1 MNAIVVA
8 NPVRSL
14 KVGTVLGC
22 TLGAS
27 VFSSAV
33 GSNNSWIV
41 IGLAALF
48 SVGAAAA
55 SFLPDAPSG
64 EPSTETAGAPSPRRQ
79 AITGM
84 VAGALAFALY
94 QCVILGLS
102 IAIGAPFAQMNVA
115 LDTNEANAVVMGL
128 LIAGVLA
135 MLPVCALIGA
145 AVYPR
150 NFHIVR
156 PALWALLTLI
166 GFTILGQLSG
176 LVTGNPIAFQRLD
189 PSVWG
194 EAVEQLILILV
205 AFVVCQVIGA
215 VLRDVLAL
223 LLPAKG

>member
-1 MNAIVVA
+1 VTSVVAA

-14 KVGTVLGC
+14 KVGSVLGC

-33 GSNNSWIV
+33 GSNNSWII

-55 SFLPDAPSG
+55 SFLPDAPAG
-64 EPSTETAGAPSPRRQ
+64 EPPSGAPSPRRQ
-79 AITGM
+79 AITGI
-84 VAGALAFALY
+84 VAGAVAFALY

-102 IAIGAPFAQMNVA
+102 IAISAPFAQMNVT
-115 LDTNEANAVVMGL
+115 LDSNETNAVVMGL

-150 NFHIVR
+150 GFHIVR
-156 PALWALLTLI
+156 PALWALGTLAV
-166 GFTILGQLSG
+166 FTILGQLSG
-176 LVTGNPIAFQRLD
+176 LVTGSPIAFQRLD

-215 VLRDVLAL
+215 VLRDVLTFI
-223 LLPAKG
+223 LPAKG